1 MAKIPAA
8 GEPGRRSLA
17 AGAPARRPLEAALL
31 VVSITALAFNL
42 RAAITSLPPVFPE
55 LAARLR
61 LSPATVTVLAA
72 TPVLCFGAVSG
83 LAAWLS
89 LRLGEERALFGALV
103 LLSAGLLLRGALP
116 ALMLFPGTIVA
127 CGAIAVM
134 NVLLSSMIKR
144 RATARAGLFIGVY
157 LTSLSAGAVIASLV
171 SVPLYDATGRSVR
184 VTLGLWGLPAVAA
197 TLMWITQLRYRRAR
211 PAEPAA
217 RPAEPAARHR
227 AGVHR
232 HALAWQVTAFMGLQS
247 LVYYAGVSWL
257 PELFRD
263 RGESA
268 AAAGT
273 LLAVLGLGNLLTS
286 LSTPVLAQ
294 RMTGQRVLV
303 VPVVVV
309 TAGGLAGSLWA
320 PLGSAAVWMLVL
332 GAAQG
337 AALGLAIY
345 FTMARAPDPAT
356 AASLSSLAQ
365 SVGYL
370 VAAAGPLAVGFLRA
384 ATGGWT
390 VPVTVLLLICGVE
403 MAVGLFAGRPEILPA
418 GAWPAAPSGGRTAGR
433 PEADS
438 APADNYSKLW
448 NFSCARPVPAS
459 IRRRTR
465 QS

>member
-1 MAKIPAA
+1 MANLPAA
-8 GEPGRRSLA
+8 GEPAVPA
-17 AGAPARRPLEAALL
+17 AGQPATGPPAREQ
-31 VVSITALAFNL
+31 
-42 RAAITSLPPVFPE
+42 
-55 LAARLR
+55 RLG

-89 LRLGEERALFGALV
+89 RRLGEERALFGALI
-103 LLSAGLLLRGALP
+103 LLSAGLLLRGGLP
-116 ALMLFPGTIVA
+116 RSMLFPGTIVA

-134 NVLLSSMIKR
+134 NVLLSSTIKR
-144 RATARAGLFIGVY
+144 RAPARAGLYIGIY
-157 LTSLSAGAVIASLV
+157 LTSLSAGAVIASAV
-171 SVPLYDATGRSVR
+171 SVPLYDATGGSVP
-184 VTLGLWGLPAVAA
+184 VTLGLWGLPAMAA
-197 TLMWITQLRYRRAR
+197 TLIWITQLRYRRSIR
-211 PAEPAA
+211 PGRDTPPAT
-217 RPAEPAARHR
+217 RHR
-227 AGVHR
+227 SGVHR

-247 LVYYAGVSWL
+247 LLYYAGVSWL

-294 RMTGQRVLV
+294 RVTDHRVLV
-303 VPVVVV
+303 VPVVGV

-320 PLGSAAVWMLVL
+320 PLGSAALWMLVL

-370 VAAAGPLAVGFLRA
+370 VSAAGPLAVGFLRA
-384 ATGGWT
+384 STGGWT
-390 VPVTVLLLICGVE
+390 VPVILLLLICGVE
-403 MAVGLFAGRPEILPA
+403 LTVGLFAGRAKLLPVSEA
-418 GAWPAAPSGGRTAGR
+418 RETTEATEATEATGTGSTLVSRSPAEQALPVDGTQ
-433 PEADS
+433 
-438 APADNYSKLW
+438 ADNYSKL
-448 NFSCARPVPAS
+448 PAS
-459 IRRRTR
+459 ALSWPNPRAGCAK
-465 QS
+465 